1 MSTTIAMPTVAE
13 AATTRILDVGLDL
26 DGCFQWFD
34 RAYHAG
40 CVAAGLMPPRE
51 PFQHSRTWEF
61 YKQYGHTTERFLANC
76 DELADL
82 GLLWAGPMIAGGESL
97 WNDLRAAG
105 HRIHVK
111 TDRAFGSHPAVSE
124 ALTRAHLATRGLVYD
139 SITFGADKTKGPRI
153 DLMLEDKLENYDA
166 LDAAGVRVYLI
177 NRAWNAPW
185 DDHRRRVTMHDQFLA
200 AVHAMAAEGAHRG

>member
-1 MSTTIAMPTVAE
+1 MSTLTMPTLAA
-13 AATTRILDVGLDL
+13 AATERVLDVGLDL

-40 CVAAGLMPPRE
+40 CLLIGQMPPGT
-51 PFQHSRTWEF
+51 PFQDSESWEF

-76 DELADL
+76 HALADL
-82 GLLWAGPMIAGGESL
+82 GLLWSGPMIAGGETA
-97 WNDLRAAG
+97 WKDLRAAG

-124 ALTRAHLATRGLVYD
+124 ALTRVHLASKGLVYD
-139 SITFGADKTKGPRI
+139 TITFGPDKTAGPRVDI
-153 DLMLEDKLENYDA
+153 MLEDKLENYDA

-177 NRAWNAPW
+177 NRTWNAPW
-185 DDHRRRVTMHDQFLA
+185 DDGRRRVTMHDQFLA
-200 AVHAMAAEGAHRG
+200 AVHAMAAEQARRG